1 MDLKDSENKCMQR
14 LYIRKKKKL
23 TTYEFKKSNINIKM
37 HNSIGLYQ
45 FRLLG
50 SEKYSQL
57 QTKQCIWYI
66 FSHKYP
72 HIKENYVLGIE
83 QQ

>member
-1 MDLKDSENKCMQR
+1 
-14 LYIRKKKKL
+14 
-23 TTYEFKKSNINIKM
+23 M

-50 SEKYSQL
+50 SEKHSQL
-57 QTKQCIWYI
+57 QTKQCFWYI
-66 FSHKYP
+66 FSHKFP
-72 HIKENYVLGIE
+72 HIKENYVLRIE

>member
-1 MDLKDSENKCMQR
+1 
-14 LYIRKKKKL
+14 
-23 TTYEFKKSNINIKM
+23 M

-66 FSHKYP
+66 FSYKFP
-72 HIKENYVLGIE
+72 HMKENYVLGIE
-83 QQ
+83 QQWL